1 MLVATKEISL
11 CPETPFD
18 QCNLPQD
25 TRAYYLFRLIVNERE
40 MTKLPSADCTPIPI
54 QSIRITPSP
63 LQHSPGAC
71 SRDRAYRRPPLA
83 CSGDWRAG
91 PLRPSVHTRPGPAS
105 AARRAGLLRPAVR
118 AGVLSAARA
127 RRRRPAQGIRGA
139 WRALAARDFMSL
151 VKLYVHELDHL
162 VILQFQFIICAR
174 MILKRLV

>member
-1 MLVATKEISL
+1 LRFWQNARAFQH
-11 CPETPFD
+11 PPAF
-18 QCNLPQD
+18 
-25 TRAYYLFRLIVNERE
+25 TRLNVVFTTFSRRFNNKAHH
-40 MTKLPSADCTPIPI
+40 A
-54 QSIRITPSP
+54 ITPP
-63 LQHSPGAC
+63 TL
-71 SRDRAYRRPPLA
+71 SRRLLARSRLPAA

-91 PLRPSVHTRPGPAS
+91 PLRPSVRTRPRPAS

-118 AGVLSAARA
+118 AGVLTAAWA